1 MTHDIIRASHRN
13 KAEAALWGRL
23 VCWVVCGIM
32 LVLTTPGVLGYFA
45 WTCTLWLGAT
55 VLPSLML
62 CKAASAVHRGSCK
75 PCRRVALAAS
85 TAIDV
90 SCRQPVYGALAVEL
104 QLMVVII

>member
-1 MTHDIIRASHRN
+1 MGQA
-13 KAEAALWGRL
+13 
-23 VCWVVCGIM
+23 C
-32 LVLTTPGVLGYFA
+32 VLGCLWHHAGADDSWCARLFA